1 MADEQNVAVEL
12 AQLREQ
18 TKAIGENVSSI
29 KATMSTI
36 VTLEKTLAE
45 LAIYSRQ
52 TKNDV
57 RLLWERVEESSAQ
70 HTALS
75 RELTSVHKEVRAEI
89 GETDRKVEAWIN
101 QAKGAAWSFG
111 LILGVV
117 QIIVLSAVAWVFTN
131 VSALR
136 EQDTVQKIQIQRL
149 EEARAKETNR

>member
-18 TKAIGENVSSI
+18 VKAIGDNVSSI

-52 TKNDV
+52 TQNDV
-57 RLLWERVEESSAQ
+57 RLLWERAEESSAQ
-70 HTALS
+70 HAALS
-75 RELTSVHKEVRAEI
+75 RELSSVREEARAEI
-89 GETDRKVEAWIN
+89 EETDRKVEAWIN
-101 QAKGAAWSFG
+101 QAKGAAWSSG

-117 QIIVLSAVAWVFTN
+117 QVIVLSAVAWVFTN
-131 VSALR
+131 VTALR
-136 EQDTVQKIQIQRL
+136 EQGTVQKIQIQRL
-149 EEARAKETNR
+149 EGARAKETDR

>member
-18 TKAIGENVSSI
+18 VKAIGENVSSV
-29 KATMSTI
+29 KAAMSTI
-36 VTLEKTLAE
+36 VTLEKTLSE

-52 TKNDV
+52 TQNDV
-57 RLLWERVEESSAQ
+57 RLLWERAEESSER

-75 RELTSVHKEVRAEI
+75 RELSSVHEEVRAEI
-89 GETDRKVEAWIN
+89 EETDRKVEAWIN
-101 QAKGAAWSFG
+101 QAKGAAWSSG

-117 QIIVLSAVAWVFTN
+117 QAIVLSAVVWVFTN
-131 VSALR
+131 VTALR

-149 EEARAKETNR
+149 EEARAEETDR